1 MPHESESFPEVTSA
15 PVAALIAHVV
25 PLTRTRA
32 IRGSFDYRAGAE
44 QLAVGS
50 IVRVP
55 FAGRSLLAVVVA
67 LDERSELPLERLA
80 SIEAVAPE
88 RLPGD
93 LVALAGWLAREYCS
107 TPARALSLMLPPGA
121 GHGLREQ
128 QLLIATAT
136 PAGIAALSDG
146 TRLSAGQRTALAVL
160 SGGGEAL
167 AAEIGT
173 ALLRRLEGRGLVRIE
188 LATRGR
194 RPPRQTVAS
203 APAQAPVL
211 TLEQQQAV
219 QAINAALAQAW
230 SAGRGDAQR
239 GDGPDTTVADA
250 ATTGAP
256 AGAPAPLLLHGVT
269 GSGKTEVYLQ
279 AAATTL
285 AAGRDAIILVP
296 EIALTPQTLERFV
309 ARLGEVVAVMHSGMS
324 DGARHDEWLRLARG
338 EAHVCVGARSAVFAP
353 LADIGLIVVDEEHE
367 SSYKHDSDPRYDA
380 RNVAWQRARMHG
392 AVLLA
397 GSATPRPE
405 SVMRC
410 TPLRLRER
418 ADGRPLPATKIVD
431 MRGSHHPL
439 HPETRMALSDCRRE
453 HGKAVVLLNR
463 RGWSNFLTCG
473 SCGRVW
479 MCPNCEVALVLHRAA
494 GVIACHHCGHR
505 EFVPRRCPDCG
516 SVSIARHGAGTERL
530 ERELFETLATPDFP
544 VLRLDA
550 DASDLSAR
558 AAILARFQAAPA
570 GVLVGTQMIAKG
582 HDFSGVTLGVVLD
595 ADQTLRFPDF
605 RAEERTFALITQ
617 LAGRT
622 GRGSEGRV
630 LVQTQTPTA
639 RAIRLAAAYD
649 SDTFLRGELRR
660 RKALGYPPF
669 ATLIRLVCASPVAE
683 QADAAA
689 AALRGHLKPR
699 SSEILGPAPLF
710 MLRGQSRVQ
719 LLVKTRART
728 AAIVAVGAAV
738 EALAGTRE
746 ARGVAISVD
755 VDPI

>member
-1 MPHESESFPEVTSA
+1 VPAIGGEGVQASDL
-15 PVAALIAHVV
+15 AASIAHVV

-32 IRGSFDYRAGAE
+32 IRGTFDYRAGAE
-44 QLAVGS
+44 LLAVGS

-55 FAGRSLLAVVVA
+55 FAGRSLLAVVA
-67 LDERSELPLERLA
+67 RLDDHSELPLERLA

-88 RLPGD
+88 RLPAD
-93 LVALAGWLAREYCS
+93 LVALADWLAREYCS

-121 GHGLREQ
+121 GHGLHEQ

-136 PAGIAALSDG
+136 PAGIAALGDG
-146 TRLSAGQRTALAVL
+146 TRLSAGQRAALAVL
-160 SGGGEAL
+160 AGGGEVVAVEL
-167 AAEIGT
+167 GT
-173 ALLRRLEGRGLVRIE
+173 ALLRRLEGRGLVR
-188 LATRGR
+188 LDLGTRGR
-194 RPPRQTVAS
+194 RPPRQVVAS
-203 APAQAPVL
+203 APVKAPAL
-211 TLEQQQAV
+211 TPEQQQAV
-219 QAINAALAQAW
+219 EAILQALTQAW
-230 SAGRGDAQR
+230 STGRVADPHG
-239 GDGPDTTVADA
+239 GGPDTIGAD
-250 ATTGAP
+250 TTDAGAP
-256 AGAPAPLLLHGVT
+256 AGAPLPLLLHGVT

-296 EIALTPQTLERFV
+296 EIALTPQTLERFT
-309 ARLGEVVAVMHSGMS
+309 ARLGDVVAVMHSGMS
-324 DGARHDEWLRLARG
+324 EGARHDEWLRLARG
-338 EAHVCVGARSAVFAP
+338 EARVCVGARSAVFAP
-353 LADIGLIVVDEEHE
+353 LANIGLIVVDEEHE
-367 SSYKHDSDPRYDA
+367 ASYKHDSDPRYDA
-380 RNVAWQRARMHG
+380 RNVAWQRAQMHG

-410 TPLRLRER
+410 TRLRLQER
-418 ADGRPLPATKIVD
+418 ADGRPLPQTTIVD

-439 HPETRMALSDCRRE
+439 HPDTRMALSDCRRE

-463 RGWSNFLTCG
+463 RGWSNFLTCS

-505 EFVPRRCPDCG
+505 EFVPRSCPDCG

-544 VLRLDA
+544 VMRLDA

-558 AAILARFQAAPA
+558 AAILARFQAASA

-639 RAIRLAAAYD
+639 RSIRLAAAHD
-649 SDTFLRGELRR
+649 ADTFLRGELRR

-669 ATLIRLVCASPVAE
+669 ATLIRLVCASPEAE
-683 QADAAA
+683 RADTAA

-710 MLRGQSRVQ
+710 MLRGQARVQ
-719 LLVKTRART
+719 LLVKTRARA
-728 AAIVAVGAAV
+728 AAIAAVGAAV
-738 EALAGTRE
+738 EAVAGTRD